1 MPQIFEFHFNPPK
14 QNRLAAGKD
23 DLIFDSFCF
32 EPKNIY
38 EKRMGDLYMVGL
50 LKNVLPKNIRFLDVL
65 VQKIKEKYYQAVSV
79 SPEKSLKDTLRIAN
93 EHLEK
98 IAKQGD
104 VSWLGNLSF
113 AVISLK
119 DFELNFTKIGDLKL
133 FLIRKGQLIDIDQKL
148 KLEDIEPY
156 PLKIFGSIVSGKLAE
171 NDIIL
176 VLSKEAYDVF
186 LKENLLNEFAR
197 KSVSDLSPKGIKK
210 FKDVLNGKK
219 EQLTK
224 ISGICLLMVLSK
236 ETAPKEK
243 ETLTEKKSL
252 KIFSLVKE
260 VSVLF
265 SPFASIGNSAKEVFN
280 SFIKLIKK
288 IQIPKPKIPVPKISF
303 PKISFPKI
311 RPRISYKF
319 STGLKKKIIPVLVL
333 ILLLALGFFLFEKR
347 EEKKIKTY
355 QDQINQI
362 QEKIN
367 QAESYLILA
376 EYNPPAKKNANIL
389 YKEVWD
395 EISPLVNIYS
405 SLPPIIASQVSDL
418 KNAVSKNLYQL
429 NKLVEISE
437 PKLIFEFKAK
447 EFIPQRLISFKGEIY
462 FFTPYSENIFKLN
475 QQNQEEIIE
484 INKKFSLAAPLSD
497 SVIFFSKPNQIIN
510 LKDNQ
515 LSEPVILENPYPEGE
530 EDTSSSLPSVFDFI
544 SLSSYR
550 SHLYFLDAKN
560 GQIVRY
566 PFISEPI
573 WGTPESWLSPET
585 KTALDF
591 KSMAVDG
598 SIWILT
604 KENAIERYHAGKL
617 QETID
622 LDIFPYPKTFSKIF
636 TSSQH
641 PYLYLL
647 EPVQK
652 RVVILDKSGQII
664 GQYQSEKFDNLL
676 DFSVSEDGKTIW
688 LLNGL
693 TLYQIDI

>member
-38 EKRMGDLYMVGL
+38 EKRMGDLYIVGL

-65 VQKIKEKYYQAVSV
+65 TQKIKEKYYKAISV
-79 SPEKSLKDTLRIAN
+79 SPEKSLKDTLIMAN

-156 PLKIFGSIVSGKLAE
+156 PLKIFGNIVSGKLAE

-197 KSVSDLSPKGIKK
+197 KSVSDLSPEGIKK

-243 ETLTEKKSL
+243 ETLTERKVL
-252 KIFSLVKE
+252 KIFS
-260 VSVLF
+260 F
-265 SPFASIGNSAKEVFN
+265 KEVFN
-280 SFIKLIKK
+280 PLIKLIKK
-288 IQIPKPKIPVPKISF
+288 IQIPKPKIPVPKISL
-303 PKISFPKI
+303 PKISLPKISLPKI
-311 RPRISYKF
+311 RPRISYKL
-319 STGLKKKIIPVLVL
+319 SARLKKKIIPVLVL

-347 EEKKIKTY
+347 EEKKIRTY
-355 QDQINQI
+355 QNQISQI
-362 QEKIN
+362 QEKIS

-376 EYNPPAKKNANIL
+376 EYNPQAKKNANIL
-389 YKEVWD
+389 YKETWD
-395 EISPLVNIYS
+395 EISPLNNIFS
-405 SLPPIIASQVSDL
+405 SLPPIIASQVLDL
-418 KNAVSKNLYQL
+418 KNAVSENLYQL
-429 NKLVEISE
+429 NKLIEISE
-437 PKLIFEFKAK
+437 PKPIFEFKAK

-484 INKKFSLAAPLSD
+484 INKKFSLASPLSD

-515 LSEPVILENPYPEGE
+515 LQEPAYLEEP
-530 EDTSSSLPSVFDFI
+530 SSDFDFI

-560 GQIVRY
+560 GQIIRY
-566 PFISEPI
+566 PFTSESN

-622 LDIFPYPKTFSKIF
+622 LEIFPYPKTFSKIF

-693 TLYQIDI
+693 TLYQINI